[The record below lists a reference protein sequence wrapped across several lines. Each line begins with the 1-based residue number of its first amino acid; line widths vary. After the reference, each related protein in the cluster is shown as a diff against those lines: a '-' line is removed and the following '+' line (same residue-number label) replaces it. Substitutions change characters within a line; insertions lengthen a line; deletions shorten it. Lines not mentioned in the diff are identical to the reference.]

1 MNIYDVASGPMIAIP
16 IAIGVA
22 ILAGIGL
29 IVLAIILIVRSHKK
43 K

>member
-1 MNIYDVASGPMIAIP
+1 MKIYDAVAGPMIAIP

-22 ILAGIGL
+22 IFAGIGL
-29 IVLAIILIVRSHKK
+29 IVLAIVLIVKSHKK

>member
-1 MNIYDVASGPMIAIP
+1 MIAIP

-22 ILAGIGL
+22 IFAGIGL
-29 IVLAIILIVRSHKK
+29 IALAIVLIVKSHKK

>member
-1 MNIYDVASGPMIAIP
+1 MNIYDVAGGPMIAIP

-22 ILAGIGL
+22 IFAGIGL
-29 IVLAIILIVRSHKK
+29 IALAIVLIVKSHKK